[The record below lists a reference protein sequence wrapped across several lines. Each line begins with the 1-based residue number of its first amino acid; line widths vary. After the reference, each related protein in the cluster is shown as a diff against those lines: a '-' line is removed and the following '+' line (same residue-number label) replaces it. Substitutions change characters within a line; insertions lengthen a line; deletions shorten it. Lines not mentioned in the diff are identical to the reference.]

1 MKQQW
6 QLKRAILCAIFSFTL
21 LVTCAYGADD
31 WSADFD
37 IGLDVSAYNTD
48 KANAD
53 EGFSDAKM
61 FLGISARQR
70 LSERLSLVEDIH
82 FKSLNAEQGDY
93 IARDVKSVDVELG
106 AEYDLSR
113 WIRLRSQTEFYMK
126 VTCGFLFLENSGL
139 DQDNFNTNFIGF
151 GWKYNNPASKI
162 EGSYIEI
169 GTGASE
175 RFDSSWRFMKNEIK
189 FLYKLNESGNGW
201 KAFISSQLDIGTGD
215 DDFRFAI
222 GLTRDA
228 LFVADLLKGI
238 AGKK

>member
-1 MKQQW
+1 MKKQW
-6 QLKRAILCAIFSFTL
+6 QLKRAMLCTIFSFLL
-21 LVTCAYGADD
+21 LVTCAYAADD

-70 LSERLSLVEDIH
+70 LSERLSLIEDVH
-82 FKSLNAEQGDY
+82 FRSLNAELGDR
-93 IARDVKSVDVELG
+93 IGRDIKAVNVGLG

-113 WIRLRSQTEFYMK
+113 WIKLRSQTEFYLK
-126 VTCGFLFLENSGL
+126 AATGFLFLENSGL

-151 GWKYNNPASKI
+151 GWRYNNPASKI
-162 EGSYIEI
+162 DGSYIEI

-175 RFDSSWRFMKNEIK
+175 RFDSSWRFIKNDIK
-189 FLYKLNESGNGW
+189 FLYKLNDSGDGW
-201 KAFISSQLDIGTGD
+201 KAFISSGLDIGTGD

>member
-6 QLKRAILCAIFSFTL
+6 QLKRAMLCTIFSFLL
-21 LVTCAYGADD
+21 LVTCVYADD

-61 FLGISARQR
+61 FLGISARQKI
-70 LSERLSLVEDIH
+70 SERLSLIEDIH
-82 FKSLNAEQGDY
+82 FRSLNTEQGDF

-113 WIRLRSQTEFYMK
+113 WIRLKNQTEFYLK
-126 VTCGFLFLENSGL
+126 LTTGFLFLENSGL

-162 EGSYIEI
+162 DGSYIEI

-175 RFDSSWRFMKNEIK
+175 RFDSAWRFMKNDIK
-189 FLYKLNESGNGW
+189 FFYKLSEAENGW
-201 KAFISSQLDIGTGD
+201 RAFISSGLDIGTGD

>member
-6 QLKRAILCAIFSFTL
+6 QLKRAMLCTIFSFLL
-21 LVTCAYGADD
+21 LVTCVYADD

-48 KANAD
+48 KNNAD

-61 FLGISARQR
+61 FLGISARQKI
-70 LSERLSLVEDIH
+70 SERLSLIEDIH
-82 FKSLNAEQGDY
+82 FKSVNTEQGDF

-113 WIRLRSQTEFYMK
+113 WIRLKNQTEFYLK
-126 VTCGFLFLENSGL
+126 LTAGFLFLENSGL

-162 EGSYIEI
+162 DGSYIEI

-175 RFDSSWRFMKNEIK
+175 RFDSAWRFMKNDIK
-189 FLYKLNESGNGW
+189 FFYKLNDSGDGW
-201 KAFISSQLDIGTGD
+201 KAFISSGLDIGTGD